1 MPATANLTIERW
13 RSGTPP
19 RQPVVAWLAA
29 EALAAEVAESLP
41 ALPPQ
46 ALLLV
51 RRVALAL
58 PGLDVDRIPD
68 ARLRQLTGQASRR
81 MLTAARDQA
90 ARPARQAA
98 DNHAVAVFFADEA
111 ELLACL
117 ARDALD
123 GRLDTWWW
131 RSVLGRHY
139 PDWTS
144 AWQERPTAGTAA
156 LRLLT
161 RAGLDEAVADAL
173 GLALPPTVARPS
185 PAPVLHAAQ
194 PPASTADLVVMPP
207 AAPPATTAGGRP
219 AIVVTDR
226 GTDAGSSSDPPLA
239 ARVPPAA
246 ATSGD
251 ATQAATVARPASA
264 RPAGDLPPTP
274 GEPTAA
280 TPPRTAAS
288 EAAGVAAFAGRAA
301 GHTRTSAMLSNTAV
315 ADASLQRP
323 ASPATDTARRPA
335 VSDSA
340 VREDEATAPPA
351 ARGPWPPPAS
361 HRAIMSAP
369 VPAAAPP
376 IALAP
381 RTTAGK
387 MVAAPG
393 DTRQTS
399 AGPPAVAAAVRSSVL
414 PPALPGHATT
424 PTARRGSDVPAPTE
438 QAPAQTV
445 AMANDLTPAGE
456 AWPLAVTPQAVFTRC
471 ARLLFLVNLLL
482 GDGLYPDFTRP
493 AERGFPV
500 PLWQLLALLG
510 IALAGPEFRRDPLH
524 AALETLA
531 SEVAGNDQTDLDRRW
546 PIPAAPGGQRLRARS
561 LRRQP
566 KAAFARWFVRYCL
579 SLRRR
584 LAAALAVAPALVGRQ
599 LWQQHGDACVWL
611 STAEIVV
618 VYPLDEHPVAWR
630 LAGLDRDPGYLPS
643 VGRTLRFV
651 FE

>member
-1 MPATANLTIERW
+1 MPAAAHLTIERW
-13 RSGTPP
+13 HSGTAP
-19 RQPVVAWLAA
+19 RQPVVARLAA

-46 ALLLV
+46 SLLLV
-51 RRVALAL
+51 RRITLAL

-68 ARLRQLTGQASRR
+68 ARLRQSTAHASRH

-90 ARPARQAA
+90 ARPARQAV
-98 DNHAVAVFFADEA
+98 DDHAIAVFFADEA

-117 ARDALD
+117 ARDALN

-156 LRLLT
+156 LRLLA
-161 RAGLDEAVADAL
+161 RAGLAEAVAGTL
-173 GLALPPTVARPS
+173 GLALPPTVTGPS
-185 PAPVLHAAQ
+185 PAPAVRAAQ
-194 PPASTADLVVMPP
+194 PPASTADLVMMPP
-207 AAPPATTAGGRP
+207 AAPPATPAAGRP
-219 AIVVTDR
+219 AIVVGNR
-226 GTDAGSSSDPPLA
+226 GADVRSSSGPPLA
-239 ARVPPAA
+239 ANVQTAA
-246 ATSGD
+246 ATDPD
-251 ATQAATVARPASA
+251 AKQAATVARPASTKPA
-264 RPAGDLPPTP
+264 DDRPPLA
-274 GEPTAA
+274 GEPTTA
-280 TPPRTAAS
+280 TLPRTPAARP
-288 EAAGVAAFAGRAA
+288 AAFAGRAA
-301 GHTRTSAMLSNTAV
+301 GHARTSAMLPGTPA

-323 ASPATDTARRPA
+323 ASPATDTARSPA
-335 VSDSA
+335 ASDSV

-351 ARGPWPPPAS
+351 ARGSWPPPAS

-369 VPAAAPP
+369 VPAVAPP

-387 MVAAPG
+387 TVAARG
-393 DTRQTS
+393 DTRQTN
-399 AGPPAVAAAVRSSVL
+399 AGPPAVAGAAGWSVH
-414 PPALPGHATT
+414 PPAFAGRATT
-424 PTARRGSDVPAPTE
+424 PTVRRGSDVPAPTE
-438 QAPAQTV
+438 QAPVQ
-445 AMANDLTPAGE
+445 AMAVANDPTTAGE
-456 AWPLAVTPQAVFTRC
+456 AWPLAVTPQPVFTRC

-510 IALAGPEFRRDPLH
+510 IALAGPGFRRDPLH

-531 SEVAGNDQTDLDRRW
+531 SEVAASDQTDLDRRW
-546 PIPAAPGGQRLRARS
+546 PIPAAPGGRRLRARS

-566 KAAFARWFVRYCL
+566 KAAFARWFARYCL

-584 LAAALAVAPALVGRQ
+584 LAAALAIAPALVGRQ
-599 LWQQHGDACVWL
+599 LWQAHGNACVWL
-611 STAEIVV
+611 SAAEIVV

-643 VGRTLRFV
+643 AGRTLRFV